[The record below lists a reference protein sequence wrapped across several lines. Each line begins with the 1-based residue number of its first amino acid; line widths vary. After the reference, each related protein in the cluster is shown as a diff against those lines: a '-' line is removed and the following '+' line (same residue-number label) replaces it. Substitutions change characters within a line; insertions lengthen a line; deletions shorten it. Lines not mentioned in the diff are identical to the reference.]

1 MAFPV
6 IGVIAPEI
14 AISHLLQ
21 AGSRLGVE
29 VLASSEKLS
38 ADELIKFGEKCQLIC
53 VEPSMISLGAIKVA
67 EQSGLQIYP
76 SSKVLE
82 AISTI
87 KFSTQSAEQFVIIAA
102 RSAHAQHA
110 IWPISLLSKDLL
122 ISPAPGV
129 GEEQGVT
136 IAVSALN
143 LLAELA
149 LVGGIEIIVDAND
162 YQKLQAINWLQ
173 PRSAFATEINCVTNY
188 YEQYLRAVLDLPL
201 GDTNATDTYV
211 ITGSIKTDP
220 NSDDYRPYL
229 HLMARNPKLKFDQRL
244 KLIGLAGNDLETIL
258 TEIIHAQQYYSGEIQ
273 D

>member
-1 MAFPV
+1 
-6 IGVIAPEI
+6 
-14 AISHLLQ
+14 
-21 AGSRLGVE
+21 
-29 VLASSEKLS
+29 
-38 ADELIKFGEKCQLIC
+38 
-53 VEPSMISLGAIKVA
+53 
-67 EQSGLQIYP
+67 
-76 SSKVLE
+76 
-82 AISTI
+82 
-87 KFSTQSAEQFVIIAA
+87 
-102 RSAHAQHA
+102 
-110 IWPISLLSKDLL
+110 
-122 ISPAPGV
+122 V

-201 GDTNATDTYV
+201 GDTNATDSYV

-244 KLIGLAGNDLETIL
+244 KMVGLAGDNLEEIL
-258 TEIIHAQQYYSGEIQ
+258 TEIIHAQQYYCGEIE

>member
-1 MAFPV
+1 
-6 IGVIAPEI
+6 
-14 AISHLLQ
+14 
-21 AGSRLGVE
+21 
-29 VLASSEKLS
+29 
-38 ADELIKFGEKCQLIC
+38 
-53 VEPSMISLGAIKVA
+53 
-67 EQSGLQIYP
+67 
-76 SSKVLE
+76 
-82 AISTI
+82 
-87 KFSTQSAEQFVIIAA
+87 
-102 RSAHAQHA
+102 
-110 IWPISLLSKDLL
+110 
-122 ISPAPGV
+122 V

-173 PRSAFATEINCVTNY
+173 PRSAFETEINCVTNY

-201 GDTNATDTYV
+201 GDTNATDSYV

-229 HLMARNPKLKFDQRL
+229 HLMARNPRLKFDQRL
-244 KLIGLAGNDLETIL
+244 KLVGLAGNDLETIL

>member
-21 AGSRLGVE
+21 AGSRLGIE

-129 GEEQGVT
+129 GEEQAVT

-149 LVGGIEIIVDAND
+149 LIGGIEIVVDAND

-244 KLIGLAGNDLETIL
+244 KLVGLAGNDLETIL

>member
-14 AISHLLQ
+14 AISHLQQ
-21 AGSRLGVE
+21 AGSRLGIE

-38 ADELIKFGEKCQLIC
+38 ADELISFGEKCQLIC

-67 EQSGLQIYP
+67 EQNGIQIYP
-76 SSKVLE
+76 TSKVLE
-82 AISTI
+82 AIATI
-87 KFSTQSAEQFVIIAA
+87 DFSAKSAEQFVIIAA

-110 IWPISLLSKDLL
+110 IWPISLQSKELL

-143 LLAELA
+143 LLAELS
-149 LVGGIEIIVDAND
+149 LVGGVELIVDAND
-162 YQKLQAINWLQ
+162 YQKLQAINWLM
-173 PRSAFATEINCVTNY
+173 PRSAFATEINCITNY
-188 YEQYLRAVLDLPL
+188 FEQYLRAVLDLPL
-201 GDTNATDTYV
+201 GNTNFLDNHV

-244 KLIGLAGNDLETIL
+244 KLVGLTGENLEEIL
-258 TEIIHAQQYYSGEIQ
+258 TEIIHAQQYYSGEIE

>member
-21 AGSRLGVE
+21 AGSRLGIE

-67 EQSGLQIYP
+67 EQSGIQIYP

-87 KFSTQSAEQFVIIAA
+87 EFSTQSAEQFVIIAA

-136 IAVSALN
+136 IAFSALN

-173 PRSAFATEINCVTNY
+173 PRSSFATEINCVTNY

-244 KLIGLAGNDLETIL
+244 KLVGLAGNDLETIL